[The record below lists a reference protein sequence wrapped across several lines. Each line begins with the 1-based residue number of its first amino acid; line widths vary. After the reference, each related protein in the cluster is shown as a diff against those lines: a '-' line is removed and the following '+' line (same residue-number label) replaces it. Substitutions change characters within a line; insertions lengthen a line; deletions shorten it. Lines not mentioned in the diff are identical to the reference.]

1 MTALIARLLADA
13 GRRGEI
19 RVDDVEAT
27 AGVVRDAVT
36 VLVHPAHVTTAV
48 PSDLPSERMAR
59 NVVRTLCAGLR
70 AGAELT

>member
-36 VLVHPAHVTTAV
+36 VLVHLVLV
-48 PSDLPSERMAR
+48 GYSDSDIPM
-59 NVVRTLCAGLR
+59 V
-70 AGAELT
+70 